1 MAVVLMQDKV
11 KHINQGIVEV
21 GNCITEGNIKDAME
35 KFSALDILLKSISD
49 QNSLTPEVLVSLR
62 VVYQEL
68 EKAIHTATLKQA
80 SIKKELKSVIQ
91 SSKAV
96 KVYKSI

>member
-1 MAVVLMQDKV
+1 MQDKV
-11 KHINQGIVEV
+11 KHINQGITEV
-21 GNCITEGNIKDAME
+21 GKCITEGNIKDAME
-35 KFSALDILLKSISD
+35 KFSELDILLESISD
-49 QNSLTPEVLVSLR
+49 QNSLTPEVLVSLQ

-68 EKAIHTATLKQA
+68 EKAIHTATLKQS
-80 SIKKELKSVIQ
+80 SIKKELKSVMQ